1 MPKSIK
7 FDTKTLDLIR
17 LFNSVTSVPAKD
29 CISMDDDGI
38 IVFIVAS
45 GDVGKAIGRKA
56 MNVKFLREKTQKDI
70 DIIGYAESPLEFLR
84 NVFLPAKV
92 DDIIFQDRDGQ
103 KVAIIRAGSDQ
114 KGIVIGRNGR
124 NINKAKLLMRRHFDL
139 DDVLINSSNS

>member
-29 CISMDDDGI
+29 CIFIENDGI
-38 IVFIVAS
+38 VVFIVANQ
-45 GDVGKAIGRKA
+45 DVGKAIGRKA
-56 MNVKFLREKTQKDI
+56 MNVKFLRDKTQKDI
-70 DIIGYAESPLEFLR
+70 DIIGFMEDPTEFLR

-92 DDIIFQDRDGQ
+92 EEIIFQDRNGQ
-103 KVAIIRAGSDQ
+103 KVAIVRAGSDQ
-114 KGIVIGRNGR
+114 KGIIIGRNGR
-124 NINKAKLLMRRHFDL
+124 NINKAKLLMRRHFDF

>member
-7 FDTKTLDLIR
+7 FDAKTLDLIR
-17 LFNSVTSVPAKD
+17 LFSSVTSVGVKD
-29 CISMDDDGI
+29 CISMEEDGI
-38 IVFIVAS
+38 IIFIV
-45 GDVGKAIGRKA
+45 GNKDVGKAIGRKA
-56 MNVKFLREKTQKDI
+56 MNVKFLRDKTQKDI
-70 DIIGYAESPLEFLR
+70 DIIGFSEDPTEFLR

-103 KVAIIRAGSDQ
+103 KVAVVRAGADQ

-124 NINKAKLLMRRHFDL
+124 NINKAKLLLRRHFDF

>member
-17 LFNSVTSVPAKD
+17 LFNSVTSVPVKD
-29 CISMDDDGI
+29 CISMDEEGI
-38 IVFIVAS
+38 VIFIVAS
-45 GDVGKAIGRKA
+45 GDVGKSIGRKA
-56 MNVKFLREKTQKDI
+56 MNVKFLRDKIQKDI
-70 DIIGYAESPLEFLR
+70 DIIGFAEDPTEFLR
-84 NVFLPAKV
+84 NVFLPGKV
-92 DDIIFQDRDGQ
+92 EDILFQDRDGK

-124 NINKAKLLMRRHFDL
+124 NINKAKLLMRRHFDF